1 MFPQF
6 KRTNILVDFTF
17 WHHLKHWCSCLLQ
30 EDDLQRVVIYRLLPL
45 VCSLS
50 CHILILLN
58 YFVAVGF
65 VVSPSWPHILL
76 GVGMRMFLGIFWVCL
91 NKLRLYRYAYYDVV
105 ISMLLFLLF
114 WIWLKL
120 VPIFWPCFL
129 PHYIVNFLRSLF
141 FFCPLQCL
149 KWITG
154 DDLLPVCS
162 KNISLWFKITHY
174 QKKKKK
180 KNGQKQVHKI
190 NCATSNFINATTKF
204 LQWSVPC
211 FLHSSLWS

>member
-1 MFPQF
+1 MFLL
-6 KRTNILVDFTF
+6 RTNILVDF
-17 WHHLKHWCSCLLQ
+17 
-30 EDDLQRVVIYRLLPL
+30 IYRLLPL

-174 QKKKKK
+174 KKKR
-180 KNGQKQVHKI
+180 GQKQVHKI
-190 NCATSNFINATTKF
+190 NCATSNFINATTKL